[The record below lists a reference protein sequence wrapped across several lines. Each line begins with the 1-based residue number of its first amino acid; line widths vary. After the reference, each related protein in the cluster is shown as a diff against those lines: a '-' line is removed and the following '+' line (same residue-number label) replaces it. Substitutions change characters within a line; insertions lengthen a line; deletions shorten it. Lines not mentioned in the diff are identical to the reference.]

1 MYSIFPGNK
10 LTKSIMMGLA
20 TCATCFAISG
30 FAAESD
36 GPTVKAN
43 DFRAAAR
50 LELASAYYTQRQYGA
65 ALQEINQALSLHPK
79 YLQAYNMLGLI
90 EGELDHPKEAETAF
104 QNALNLDEKDADTHN
119 NYGLFLCKNK
129 RITVAYKHFEAA
141 ALNPLNNNPAKSYY
155 NAGRCARGVNDNV
168 KAVHYFNEALR
179 VDPRATVVMLEL
191 AEMQYQQKN
200 YDVVLDVIERIE
212 AIEGENPKTL
222 WLALR
227 SERRQG
233 NNNEVESYGTQLVK
247 NFPDSPEAI
256 LFRTK
261 SFD

>member
-1 MYSIFPGNK
+1 MFSILPSNK
-10 LTKSIMMGLA
+10 FAKSILIGLA
-20 TCATCFAISG
+20 TCTLCFSMGTAT
-30 FAAESD
+30 AESD
-36 GPTVKAN
+36 SPSVKAN

-90 EGELDHPKEAETAF
+90 EGELGHQKEAEIAF
-104 QNALNLDEKDADTHN
+104 KNALDLDDKDADTHN
-119 NYGLFLCKNK
+119 NYGLFLCKNT
-129 RITVAYKHFEAA
+129 RVATAYKHFEAA

-155 NAGRCARGVNDNV
+155 NAGRCARGVNDNI

-200 YDVVLDVIERIE
+200 YEVVLDVIERIE

-233 NNNEVESYGTQLVK
+233 NTNEVESYGTQLVK